1 MPRPA
6 DYAWS
11 TLAALI
17 VAYEASSPPGE
28 LLSEAC
34 DRYRRRHPIA
44 TDLTIVYIA
53 AHLMR
58 RWPRPIDPLH
68 RLATR
73 LGR

>member
-6 DYAWS
+6 DCAWS

-17 VAYEASSPPGE
+17 IAYESCSPPGE
-28 LLSEAC
+28 LMSEGMQ
-34 DRYRRRHPIA
+34 RYRQRHPIA
-44 TDLTIVYIA
+44 TDMTIIYIA

-58 RWPRPIDPLH
+58 KWPRPIDPLH